1 MMVLAQAIVDVV
13 WAPNQASMAVF
24 RVTVTGQPPHA
35 QERVYT
41 LSAKSDTLAAQE
53 GIRLFVEEMEPS
65 PAV

>member
-1 MMVLAQAIVDVV
+1 MVLAQAIVDVV
-13 WAPNQASMAVF
+13 WAPNQASKAIF
-24 RVTVTGQPPHA
+24 RVTVTGQPPYD

-41 LSAKSDTLAAQE
+41 LSGKSDTFAAQE

>member
-1 MMVLAQAIVDVV
+1 MVLAQAIVDVI
-13 WAPNQASMAVF
+13 WAPNQASLAVY
-24 RVTVTGQPPHA
+24 RVTVTGQPPYD

-65 PAV
+65 PAI